1 VTAETTPA
9 PTTDA
14 QRQAYASGVTV
25 WREIENSVAAQ
36 RALGITLD
44 TSQVLAGLQDAAT
57 HRPLRLS
64 PEETERVM
72 ADLNSDYLRRMNE
85 VRLRQVE
92 AGKAYR
98 VSFSKQKGA
107 YSDAG
112 AWYRIEDKGTGRRL
126 KTSDTVLLEV
136 TGTLPD
142 GTVFDASGQHGQTRK
157 VRVGSL
163 LPPVSIGLQRVG
175 VGGHLTV
182 VVPPAKGYG
191 DAGLPPSV
199 PGGATLIFDIRV
211 KDRTAG

>member
-1 VTAETTPA
+1 VL
-9 PTTDA
+9 TTDA

-25 WREIENSVAAQ
+25 WREIENSVVSQ
-36 RALGITLD
+36 RALGISLD
-44 TSQVLAGLQDAAT
+44 TAQVLAGLQDAAT

-72 ADLNSDYLRRMNE
+72 TDLNGDYLRRMNE
-85 VRLRQVE
+85 ARLRQVE

-112 AWYRIEDKGTGRRL
+112 TWYRIEDKGTGRHL
-126 KTSDTVLLEV
+126 KPGDMVLLEV

-142 GTVFDASGQHGQTRK
+142 GTVFDASGQHGQTRRVK
-157 VRVGSL
+157 VGAL

-211 KDRTAG
+211 KALAAG